1 MLDLIMVLPVSIF
14 KVILKIIDNVIAY
27 LLRWDQKLVL
37 DKKESNNIY
46 LPQEVSVF
54 AASLSL
60 RESKRTSM
68 VYGAIQSLTEYINKL
83 QIYYMKISQVRIIL
97 LVFEFAESPLAM
109 LYLPQTGFWAA
120 PLVCNAAMLK
130 NQPQILAACGDRL
143 LPWQHGKD
151 APGIKKMPLIQMLLK
166 WTKKSK

>member
-1 MLDLIMVLPVSIF
+1 MYGQTLWWLISLKTQKMFFQKLSVIISFCFPALATNLSIFQAKAWKTENMLHMLDLIMVLPVSIF

-37 DKKESNNIY
+37 DKKKSNNIY

-83 QIYYMKISQVRIIL
+83 QIYYMKISQVRI
-97 LVFEFAESPLAM
+97 LVMCLNW
-109 LYLPQTGFWAA
+109 LNHL
-120 PLVCNAAMLK
+120 
-130 NQPQILAACGDRL
+130 
-143 LPWQHGKD
+143 
-151 APGIKKMPLIQMLLK
+151 
-166 WTKKSK
+166 